1 MLVNTIIS
9 IIYVS
14 TIFYAIKTKDNSKLR
29 PVLIILS
36 FIFIGIFLITLF
48 SQKIVFELSN
58 IFNIN
63 TYIFLIS
70 LTMYFIII
78 LSIYLMKEFKYIK
91 KNLTKIS
98 RKIAINKVYKK

>member
-58 IFNIN
+58 ILNIN

-70 LTMYFIII
+70 LIMYFIII

>member
-1 MLVNTIIS
+1 MLVNTIMS
-9 IIYVS
+9 IIYVL

>member
-58 IFNIN
+58 ILNIN

-70 LTMYFIII
+70 L
-78 LSIYLMKEFKYIK
+78 LGIYLFKTKLIFFFNK
-91 KNLTKIS
+91 GRLTF
-98 RKIAINKVYKK
+98 INFSKLLFLS